1 MSKKSDKKL
10 ISLSNLAL
18 LDRLIK
24 DEAELKHLSDS
35 AVIEHHL
42 LLAYLP
48 QNKDARFWIENYL
61 YSDNGSV
68 RQTLQAVF
76 NFNAAGIEWKSV
88 HDNLQPLVKFALEQ
102 ESLYSSS
109 LTGDEKELYHCC
121 SQIELIFSKLAQL
134 ADVSLDMEEKMYYK
148 KEMDYISH
156 LLNDLK
162 ESPQSFQIISL
173 YQVLLR
179 NWHML
184 KGYSITY
191 RLLSDLVAL
200 SKNWSNSPF
209 ARVELREI
217 IKQVSSQWE

>member
-76 NFNAAGIEWKSV
+76 SFNAAGIEWKSV
-88 HDNLQPLVKFALEQ
+88 HDNLQPLVKFALDQ
-102 ESLYSSS
+102 ESLCSSS
-109 LTGDEKELYHCC
+109 LTGNEKELYHCF
-121 SQIELIFSKLAQL
+121 SQIELIISKLAQHV
-134 ADVSLDMEEKMYYK
+134 DVSSDMEEKMYYK

-156 LLNDLK
+156 LLNDLN
-162 ESPQSFQIISL
+162 ESPQSFQIINL

-179 NWHML
+179 NWHVF

-200 SKNWSNSPF
+200 SKNWINSPF